1 MDLNELGQD
10 LNSLNAQPVPDEALM
25 AQLPM
30 FLDKYGTMFNN
41 KRGIGLAI
49 LNELSRN
56 NVDVSAAD
64 DAVQKILD
72 QVRMEATQY
81 MDALQLLMNDL
92 GGFMDKVN
100 TIDESVQ
107 AATNKTSAPAPTP
120 TPTPASAT
128 AQVDMAA
135 PTSAPA
141 QVDMAAPASA
151 PAPMNMAAPTSA
163 PAPMNMVSD
172 ERMKNVQQ
180 PNANDAEDIIAKLN
194 YYRNIPEDQLN
205 ADMKANKE
213 YYEEQYA
220 ALMAN
225 RGKYNKDINSDTRN
239 SVRQIN
245 EEYTSNTV
253 SDASKK
259 TNIMNAAATR
269 APKSSIGS
277 KFSAGLIA
285 AARGGR

>member
-107 AATNKTSAPAPTP
+107 AATNRTSAPAP
-120 TPTPASAT
+120 
-128 AQVDMAA
+128 VDMAA

-141 QVDMAAPASA
+141 
-151 PAPMNMAAPTSA
+151 T
-163 PAPMNMVSD
+163 MNMVSD

-194 YYRNIPEDQLN
+194 YYRSIPEDQLN

-225 RGKYNKDINSDTRN
+225 RGKYNKDMNSDTRN

-253 SDASKK
+253 SDVSEK

-269 APKSSIGS
+269 APKSSTGR
-277 KFSAGLIA
+277 KFSAGLLA